1 MRLLAA
7 GLLTTVQDLGRWGY
21 QASGVPPAGPMDVLS
36 HRWANRLVGNPDDAA
51 TLEITL
57 AGPEIEFDDDAMV
70 AVAGAAFAL
79 TVDGTPVSMHT
90 CLHVPRGAKLRF
102 GRRHTGARAYIAAA
116 GGVASPLVLG
126 SRATH
131 LVSAVGGVSGRALR
145 AGDVLPLAGASSS
158 GTRVHGQVP
167 LSMPTGGATLRVLP
181 GAHEGRFS
189 ARARATFLGARY
201 TIGAQSN
208 RMAYRLEGPAL
219 AEEPVGELISDVT
232 PMGGIQVP
240 LAGLPILL
248 MADRATTGGYPLIA
262 HVISA
267 DLPLAGQLAPGD
279 WIEFAVCTHAEAV
292 RALIAQERAL
302 IR

>member
-1 MRLLAA
+1 MRLLSP

-36 HRWANRLVGNPDDAA
+36 HRWANRLVGNGDDAA
-51 TLEITL
+51 TLEVTL
-57 AGPEIEFDDDAMV
+57 VGPELEFEADAVV

-79 TVDGTPVSMHT
+79 TLDETPVSMHT
-90 CLHVPRGAKLRF
+90 RLRVARGATLRF
-102 GRRHTGARAYIAAA
+102 GHRHNGARAYVAVA
-116 GGVASPLVLG
+116 GGIASPPVLG

-131 LVSAVGGVSGRALR
+131 LVSRVGGVSGRALR
-145 AGDVLPLAGASSS
+145 AGDVLLLGTPSSCV
-158 GTRVHGQVP
+158 GPVDGRVP

-189 ARARATFLGARY
+189 AQARATLVGSRY
-201 TIGAQSN
+201 RISSQSN
-208 RMAYRLEGPAL
+208 RMAYRLEGPVL
-219 AEEPVGELISDVT
+219 AEGPAEELISDVT
-232 PMGGIQVP
+232 PIGAVQVP
-240 LAGLPILL
+240 PAGLPILL

-302 IR
+302 VR